1 MASLAPHVRGT
12 DFDAIVVGAGH
23 NGLTAAA
30 LLQRAGLRT
39 LCLESKLYAGG
50 MASTV
55 ELFDGYQFE
64 IAGSL
69 QLTTSATVSR
79 DLGLDSL
86 PTVDLDVM
94 SVSLRGIGDDPVVY
108 YTDPMKLL
116 THLNEVHGA
125 EAVNGMAG
133 LMAWSQAPAR
143 ALGRFD
149 AGRPPKTLDE
159 MYACATNEFE
169 RSTITDMLFGSVS
182 DVLDRYLPDKEKH
195 GALRGMLAFLAVNT
209 TYRGPA
215 TPGTAAAF
223 AFGLAVPDENAVLTK
238 KLRGGIGAL
247 TTHIRELFTSGGG
260 KLRLR
265 TKVEEIQV
273 AGGRVTGVQTEDGS
287 TITAPIV
294 VSSIAP
300 DVTMTRLVDP
310 NAVPA
315 DVRERLS
322 RTDHRG
328 SYLQMHFALDG
339 IPEFAAPYELLN
351 DPAMQANIGLFSTPE
366 ELQQQWEDCR
376 RGVVPADPAVALQIP
391 SVHDPALAPEGKH
404 AASAFALWFPIE
416 GDNYDYGRMKAE
428 MGQRVIDK
436 ICRIA
441 PDFERRITLHTTFT
455 PKHMGTMFGAP
466 GGDYCYGLLHPDQI
480 GINRPGPT
488 GFVDQPIGITG
499 LYLASAGCYGGPG
512 ITFIPGYNAA
522 QQALAYASAN

>member
-1 MASLAPHVRGT
+1 MT
-12 DFDAIVVGAGH
+12 DFDAIVIGAGH

-79 DLGLDSL
+79 ELGLDAL

-149 AGRPPKTLDE
+149 AGQPPKTLDE
-159 MYACATNEFE
+159 MYACANSEFE

-223 AFGLAVPDENAVLTK
+223 AFGFAVPNENAVLTK

-247 TTHIRELFTSGGG
+247 TTHIQELFTSTGGE
-260 KLRLR
+260 LRLR
-265 TKVEEIQV
+265 TKVEGIQV
-273 AGGRVTGVQTEDGS
+273 ENGHVTGVQTEDGS

-294 VSSIAP
+294 ISSIAP
-300 DVTMTRLVDP
+300 DFTLTRLVDP
-310 NAVPA
+310 YAVSA
-315 DVRERLS
+315 DVRERFS
-322 RTDHRG
+322 HTDHRG

-339 IPEFAAPYELLN
+339 IPEFAAPYEMLN
-351 DPAMQANIGLFSTPE
+351 DPALQANIGLFSTPE

-376 RGVVPADPAVALQIP
+376 HGIVPADPAVALQIP

-416 GDNYDYGRMKAE
+416 GDNYDYGRLKTE
-428 MGQRVIDK
+428 MGQRVIHK
-436 ICRIA
+436 ISRIA
-441 PDFERRITLHTTFT
+441 PDFERHTALHTTFT

-488 GFVDQPIGITG
+488 GYRRPADWH
-499 LYLASAGCYGGPG
+499 
-512 ITFIPGYNAA
+512 
-522 QQALAYASAN
+522 